1 MLMGVLQI
9 SNETRKQLDLEN
21 DHYDQCQIKN
31 GNDAVPLCPLS
42 PARNKL
48 EEMNTSQPEVN
59 LPTSLGNSTTVT
71 VPSTPLTPF
80 NVAPN
85 LN

>member
-21 DHYDQCQIKN
+21 DHCQTKN
-31 GNDAVPLCPLS
+31 GNDAVQFCPLS